1 MSFTRHVGKIG
12 DRKIAVVFREI
23 PDEPHMCLV
32 VYTEILN
39 AIIHDGLMACIESDI
54 GQNSENLA
62 DALHRSF
69 TKDGKPLLQLLHKE
83 GILKKVQT
91 SQVVMTPTSSTQIK
105 LEELNKILDEMNK
118 GEEAVKK
125 LAELDK
131 QAGMQSPGDLAR
143 KMRGQ
148 NVNTP
153 APTNTSGILQDA
165 DLAKQR
171 LDQATKMEREANGL
185 LAEAQRLKEEA
196 IQMDPSLKP
205 KEAKPKK
212 ASKPKQIAAA

>member
-1 MSFTRHVGKIG
+1 MSFIRHVGKIG

-32 VYTEILN
+32 VYTEIIN
-39 AIIHDGLMACIESDI
+39 AIIHDAIMGCIESDI

-83 GILKKVQT
+83 GLLKKVQT
-91 SQVVMTPTSSTQIK
+91 SQVVMTPTSTTQIK

-131 QAGMQSPGDLAR
+131 QAGMQSPGELAR

-153 APTNTSGILQDA
+153 APTSGILQDS
-165 DLAKQR
+165 DLARQR
-171 LDQATKMEREANGL
+171 IEQADKMEREANGL
-185 LAEAQRLKEEA
+185 LAEAKRLKEEA
-196 IQMDPSLKP
+196 MQMDPSLKP
-205 KEAKPKK
+205 KAKK
-212 ASKPKQIAAA
+212 ASKAKQSVGA

>member
-1 MSFTRHVGKIG
+1 MSFIRHVGKIG
-12 DRKIAVVFREI
+12 DRKVAVVFREI

-32 VYTEILN
+32 VYTEIIN
-39 AIIHDGLMACIESDI
+39 AIIHDAIMGCIESDI

-83 GILKKVQT
+83 GLLKKVQT
-91 SQVVMTPTSSTQIK
+91 SQVVMTPTSTTQIK
-105 LEELNKILDEMNK
+105 LEELNKILDEMTK

-148 NVNTP
+148 NTNTP
-153 APTNTSGILQDA
+153 APTNTSGILQDS

-171 LDQATKMEREANGL
+171 IEQADKMEREANGL
-185 LAEAQRLKEEA
+185 LAEAKRLKEEA

-205 KEAKPKK
+205 KAKK
-212 ASKPKQIAAA
+212 ASKPKQPVGA